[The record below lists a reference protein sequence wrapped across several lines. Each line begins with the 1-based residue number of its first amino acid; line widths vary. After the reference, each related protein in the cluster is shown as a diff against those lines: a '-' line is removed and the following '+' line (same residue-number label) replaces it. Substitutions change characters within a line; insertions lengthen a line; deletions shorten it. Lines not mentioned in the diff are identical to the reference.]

1 MVGYTRKKSFMGK
14 ILFIYL
20 GRFLLQMNQNQAVK
34 AYLIKYKIQFIINL
48 LSNSEDGSD
57 LDLIKHVYEKSTG
70 NTCLMVSV

>member
-1 MVGYTRKKSFMGK
+1 MGK
-14 ILFIYL
+14 ILIYL

-48 LSNSEDGSD
+48 ISNSDGSD

-70 NTCLMVSV
+70 NTCLMVNV